1 MESKDLIRTLYIIEQ
16 VSRGLDLSKIP
27 SNIFTDI
34 KEGECLF
41 KLEEGLLEH
50 TGIYYNHI
58 CRKNRTFDNV
68 SEESLKDVEKEGLL
82 KIEVSKDMFR
92 DVACVLRKAK
102 LVNYIGVDE
111 CFLDKDF
118 MKSLETTRATWD
130 YTESLDVPLTSLTT
144 EATDKDFKTLMAVLG
159 YPSEDAMK
167 IYEHYKSSDQIKI
180 KGFEKLTWKDN
191 RLIIPLSSADKYDF
205 KENDIKAIV
214 ISANPYDFF
223 FCSYGNSFQSCFAL
237 NSSGG
242 YKYFSGY
249 VPKAATKEVFMVYA
263 TNGETVDVSLIP
275 GHKIKIPQ
283 MYCRMW
289 AYLDCKRYLMLD
301 KVYGNH
307 DKGDKVRHF
316 LDTRFNA
323 YTGEA
328 GGLKKLYKGGA
339 ALQWTMKY
347 ATYYDSLRVSQSDT
361 NDIMYKFACGSGH
374 FYRGVRPQDLQWK
387 ERSNFAS
394 RCSTVTSIADDID
407 LSNMYLITS
416 TGVLT
421 QEKRCPMTNFLIS
434 SDETEHYLARYC
446 RQPVKN
452 ALCFTYIDNLV
463 YYSDESGLLCS
474 DKHVC
479 LYGDNE
485 DKNFTRISDNVLFV
499 STVQGTRMYKPM
511 PLKTIKEFLKGTVQ
525 KTIYDMFF
533 LRIIEK
539 DKITVLTY
547 KNVKEKEN
555 ESR

>member
-1 MESKDLIRTLYIIEQ
+1 MESKDLIRTLYMIEQ
-16 VSRGLDLSKIP
+16 VAKGLDLSNIP
-27 SNIFTDI
+27 ANVFTDI

-41 KLEEGLLEH
+41 NLESSLLEH
-50 TGIYYNHI
+50 TNVYYPHIY
-58 CRKNRTFDNV
+58 RQNRTFDNV
-68 SEESLKDVEKEGLL
+68 SEDSLKNVDKEGLL
-82 KIEVSKDMFR
+82 KIEVSTDMFR

-118 MKSLETTRATWD
+118 MKSLETTRATWN
-130 YTESLDVPLTSLTT
+130 YTESLDVPLNTLTT
-144 EATDKDFKTLMAVLG
+144 DYTDKDFKTLMAVLG

-167 IYEHYKSSDQIKI
+167 IYEHYKSNNQIKI
-180 KGFEKLTWKDN
+180 KGLEKLTWKDN
-191 RLIIPLSSADKYDF
+191 RLIIPLSSADVYDF

-301 KVYGNH
+301 KVYG
-307 DKGDKVRHF
+307 DRTKGDKTKNF
-316 LDTRFNA
+316 LEKRFNA
-323 YTGEA
+323 YTGES
-328 GGLKKLYKGGA
+328 GGLKKLYKGGE
-339 ALQWTMKY
+339 ALQWTFKY
-347 ATYYDSLRVSQSDT
+347 ASYYDSLRVAQDET
-361 NDIMYKFACGSGH
+361 ADVMYKFSCGSGH
-374 FYRGVRPQDLQWK
+374 FYRGTRPQELQWR
-387 ERSNFAS
+387 ESSNFVA
-394 RCSTVTSIADDID
+394 RCSTVKSIAGDID
-407 LSNMYLITS
+407 LSKTYLITS
-416 TGVLT
+416 DGVLT
-421 QEKRCPMTNFLIS
+421 QEKRCPTTNFLIS
-434 SDETEHYLARYC
+434 SDETEHHLARYC

-452 ALCFTYIDNLV
+452 ALYFTYIDNLV
-463 YYSDESGLLCS
+463 YYSDESGLLSS
-474 DKHVC
+474 DRYVC

-485 DKNFTRISDNVLFV
+485 NKDFTRISDNVLYV
-499 STVQGTRMYKPM
+499 SLACGTRMHKPI
-511 PLKTIKEFLKGTVQ
+511 PLKTIKEFLKGTIQ
-525 KTIYDMFF
+525 KTHYDIFF
-533 LRIIEK
+533 LRVVEK
-539 DKITVLTY
+539 DKVTILTY